1 MYFPTKSAK
10 NILPRIS
17 IQARRSP
24 DSTVFRTDRSHSDF
38 RTTFNPSDRELKSIL
53 KKGNLHKDDQLLLK
67 EHMKKNEK
75 IVEIRILEEHGTFK
89 PVGSR
94 LPIDKLPTISP

>member
-1 MYFPTKSAK
+1 
-10 NILPRIS
+10 
-17 IQARRSP
+17 
-24 DSTVFRTDRSHSDF
+24 
-38 RTTFNPSDRELKSIL
+38 
-53 KKGNLHKDDQLLLK
+53 
-67 EHMKKNEK
+67 MKKNEK